1 MFQRLV
7 IIIII
12 IICTKSNNRASKYM
26 KQKLTKRKIEKFTIT
41 AADFILLMVID
52 GVIEHKF
59 SQNTENLNT
68 TTYFLE

>member
-26 KQKLTKRKIEKFTIT
+26 KQKLTKRKIGKFTIT

-52 GVIEHKF
+52 GVIGHKF

>member
-1 MFQRLV
+1 
-7 IIIII
+7 
-12 IICTKSNNRASKYM
+12 M
-26 KQKLTKRKIEKFTIT
+26 KQKLTKRKIGKFTIT

-52 GVIEHKF
+52 GVIGHKF

>member
-1 MFQRLV
+1 MFQSLV

-12 IICTKSNNRASKYM
+12 IICTKSNSRASKYM

-41 AADFILLMVID
+41 AADFILVVID
-52 GVIEHKF
+52 GVIGHKF

-68 TTYFLE
+68 TTYFL

>member
-1 MFQRLV
+1 MFQSLV

-12 IICTKSNNRASKYM
+12 IICTKSNSRASKYM

-41 AADFILLMVID
+41 AADFILLVVID
-52 GVIEHKF
+52 GVIGHKF

-68 TTYFLE
+68 TAYFLY